1 LAYPAP
7 EGKPF
12 PHLDDAEIFRGRIR
26 RMRKLSVAV
35 PAAPAPAGIAV
46 MLSRAYGSMGEE
58 VPPLRARRE
67 RGTAA
72 PSIIT

>member
-35 PAAPAPAGIAV
+35 PAPAGIAV